1 MLSRR
6 CDRHFWRRHGRSALL
21 RRRRQRAVTQVQC
34 SISEALGHLRCRGAS
49 PRCTSPGRSSRIS
62 LAYPEPSGVDQLRL
76 CDVYSVWC
84 PAQPVLMHV
93 QCWRVR
99 EGSLRA
105 GLRLLR
111 RLRALRF
118 RFRSHF
124 VSADHV
130 SVPATCPTRLSCRT
144 AGPLLCVSIV
154 GAARIRCA
162 LERAARPFR
171 GRFCSGLQRRR
182 SYSPGSRV
190 A

>member
-1 MLSRR
+1 MLSRG
-6 CDRHFWRRHGRSALL
+6 CDRHFWRRHGRRALS
-21 RRRRQRAVTQVQC
+21 RRRQQRAVTQIQC
-34 SISEALGHLRCRGAS
+34 SKSEALGPMHCGRAE
-49 PRCTSPGRSSRIS
+49 PRCKRPGSSRIWLES
-62 LAYPEPSGVDQLRL
+62 PEPSGVDQLRL

-154 GAARIRCA
+154 GDARIRCA